1 MSSIEKIKK
10 NIRKLQYQVSIG
22 LKNARKYILTL
33 IEFEELLTKL
43 TMLVPV
49 PVPVPVPVTI
59 QSTPLQTPLQL
70 DIFSVLG
77 QSPQPVPQK
86 QTFLLKNIQS
96 AFEEAGGCLKRYW
109 KPEMES
115 LIPELINCKIRVS
128 DPWDWWIKNT
138 TIQKMDKLG
147 WRDRHIFY
155 CIGAAEILRTKTR

>member
-1 MSSIEKIKK
+1 MSAIEKIKK

-43 TMLVPV
+43 TM
-49 PVPVPVPVTI
+49 PVPVPVTI

-77 QSPQPVPQK
+77 QNPQPVPQK
-86 QTFLLKNIQS
+86 QTFSRKDIQS

-115 LIPELINCKIRVS
+115 LIPELINSGIRQS
-128 DPWDWWIKNT
+128 DPWDWWIKNP

-147 WRDRHIFY
+147 WRDRHISY
-155 CIGAAEILRTKTR
+155 CIGAALRMQATKTR

>member
-10 NIRKLQYQVSIG
+10 IIRKLQYQVSIG

-43 TMLVPV
+43 TM
-49 PVPVPVPVTI
+49 PVPVPVTI

-77 QSPQPVPQK
+77 QSPQPVPKTPQ
-86 QTFLLKNIQS
+86 QSFLLKDIQS
-96 AFEEAGGCLKRYW
+96 AFEEAGGDVKRYW

-115 LIPELINCKIRVS
+115 LIPEFINSGIRQS
-128 DPWDWWIKNT
+128 DPWDWWIKNP

-147 WRDRHIFY
+147 WRDRHISY
-155 CIGAAEILRTKTR
+155 CISAAEILRIRTAKTR